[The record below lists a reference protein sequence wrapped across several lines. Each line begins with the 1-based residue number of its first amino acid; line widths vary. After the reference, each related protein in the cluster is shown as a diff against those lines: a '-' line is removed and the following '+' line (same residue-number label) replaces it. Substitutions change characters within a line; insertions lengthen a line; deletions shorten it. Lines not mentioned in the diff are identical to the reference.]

1 MALHPDLSRA
11 LAVAP
16 RILVTVVDPNGGDPL
31 VGEVMGAVS
40 ETHVRFL
47 ANDGLA
53 FTLPTADLRVLA
65 AVRVGPDAE
74 AVAS

>member
-1 MALHPDLSRA
+1 MALHPDLCRA
-11 LAVAP
+11 LAGMP
-16 RILVTVVDPNGGDPL
+16 RILVIVDDPNGGEPL

-53 FTLPTADLRVLA
+53 FTLPTASLRVLA
-65 AVRVGPDAE
+65 AVRLGSDAE
-74 AVAS
+74 ATAS